1 VTAGSAV
8 PPDAVPPDAAFPG
21 IGTPDAR
28 GRTNLHTTGLELSR
42 NPRVRVRGVELLSSD
57 WYILRKTTFDYQGTD
72 GEWSSQTR
80 ETYDR
85 GDGAAILLYNVE
97 RRSVLLV
104 RQFRYPA
111 YVNGHESGYL
121 DEVPAGLLDDD
132 EPGVAIRREASE
144 ETGVELGDVHELFDL
159 FMSPGSITE
168 RIHYFAAE
176 YDAGAAS
183 GLAGIAAE
191 GEDIELIEYEIDD
204 AIDAIGTRIVD
215 GKTALLLYWAV
226 TRGPFASR

>member
-1 VTAGSAV
+1 MTDEARSL
-8 PPDAVPPDAAFPG
+8 PG
-21 IGTPDAR
+21 INSPDSR

-42 NPRVRVRGVELLSSD
+42 NPRVRIRGVELLASD
-57 WYILRKTTFDYQGTD
+57 WYILRKTTFDYQGSD

-111 YVNGHESGYL
+111 YVNGHDSGYL

-168 RIHYFAAE
+168 RIHYFAAP
-176 YDAGAAS
+176 YNAGAAS

-191 GEDIELIEYEIDD
+191 GEDIELIEYTIDD
-204 AIDAIGTRIVD
+204 ALDAIGTRIVD

-226 TRGPFASR
+226 TRGPFSGG